1 MNPYRPVVACIFCLT
16 GIASTVHADSLFDQA
31 SYRSVVADR
40 KAFQAGDA
48 LTVLIL
54 ENASAQTSAQTVTS
68 KSGGPSIKLAL
79 PSTSKDASVAMHEDF
94 SGQGNIS
101 RSGKLL
107 GTITVL
113 VQSVEANGDLTV
125 KGEQL
130 IEINEDKQAI
140 KLEGRV
146 RTADIRENNT
156 LDSTRIA
163 NAKIS
168 YVGDGVLA
176 SRQHPGVLS
185 RLFSLLGLL

>member
-1 MNPYRPVVACIFCLT
+1 
-16 GIASTVHADSLFDQA
+16 
-31 SYRSVVADR
+31 
-40 KAFQAGDA
+40 
-48 LTVLIL
+48 
-54 ENASAQTSAQTVTS
+54 
-68 KSGGPSIKLAL
+68 
-79 PSTSKDASVAMHEDF
+79 
-94 SGQGNIS
+94 
-101 RSGKLL
+101 
-107 GTITVL
+107 